1 MGLFYDICPDCG
13 HKVSKRARF
22 CSECGRG
29 APDGWTKCPLCGKW
43 VGNDSHH
50 CPHCNAPLHPS
61 ERVDL
66 AGGVWDREA
75 GLFAQRFELSDT
87 RRVMKDGL
95 MIQQGTTAVLLDGGK
110 VVDTL
115 SPGRH
120 EPQGMLRKINWFG
133 NPPPRSAVMVDSGDI
148 VFRVDFTDSPAA
160 QSDPKGGDAAVS
172 HVPLRSAEELPVGA
186 MAEVT
191 LRFIPGLAVDFIANF
206 MKERREITTKD
217 VCAWLYEESVS
228 AVRDL
233 CLQSTIED
241 LVKDPERRE
250 RFEDALKRALQ
261 PALKRIGIE
270 LVRVGAVEFFGP
282 EYEKVRAKYGDL
294 DYQRRLVEFHRKN
307 LELIAENEKIDQDDA
322 LQREER
328 ADQASMTRE
337 KRNHDYAEY
346 VAQLAQEKD
355 LSELDRANEIAI
367 AQRVANGE
375 IAAKDAELAAARA
388 LEEHA
393 KELAALANS
402 LELDLTQRNYE
413 RDQAIK
419 DAENNA
425 VLNAIKRREDE
436 LDTESRVRIAQ
447 KKVEEARAEADA
459 KLEGVRAETEEASMW
474 LDIKAKKN
482 AIKNADLRE
491 RMEILGGRSL
501 QDLAAVADDAQTRD
515 AYLRHDLAKEGM
527 AHDEKI
533 LGLHAGLTPQQIIAM
548 QAGKSTAAAD
558 AYAREAEARE
568 NASKQV
574 LDEIKKA
581 MDDRHAHEEKVLE
594 KLAEVA
600 KAAVEHQSTTV
611 VPPAPNIV
619 H

>member
-1 MGLFYDICPDCG
+1 MGLFYDVCPDCG

-29 APDGWTKCPLCGKW
+29 APDGWTQCPVCGKW
-43 VGNDSHH
+43 VGNDSQH
-50 CPHCNAPLHPS
+50 CPHCNAPLHPG
-61 ERVDL
+61 ERVDI
-66 AGGVWDREA
+66 AGGVWDRDA
-75 GLFAQRFELSDT
+75 GMFAQRFELADAS
-87 RRVMKDGL
+87 RVMKDGL

-115 SPGRH
+115 PPGRH

-133 NPPPRSAVMVDSGDI
+133 NPPPRSAVMVDSGDV
-148 VFRVDFTDSPAA
+148 VFRVDFTESAE
-160 QSDPKGGDAAVS
+160 S
-172 HVPLRSAEELPVGA
+172 VPLRSAEELPVGA

-191 LRFIPGLAVDFIANF
+191 LRFVPDLAADFIANF
-206 MKERREITTKD
+206 MKERRQIATKD
-217 VCAWLYEESVS
+217 VCAWLYEECVS
-228 AVRDL
+228 AVKDL

-250 RFEDALKRALQ
+250 RFEDAIRRALQ

-282 EYEKVRAKYGDL
+282 EYEKVRAKYGEL

-307 LELIAENEKIDQDDA
+307 LELAAEKEKMDQDDA
-322 LQREER
+322 LLRDER
-328 ADQASMTRE
+328 DEKVAMTRE
-337 KRNHDYAEY
+337 KRNRDYAEY
-346 VAQLAQEKD
+346 VAQLAQEKE
-355 LSELDRANEIAI
+355 LSEIDRENEIAI

-375 IAAKDAELAAARA
+375 ISAKDAELAAARA

-393 KELAALANS
+393 AKLAALANS
-402 LELDLTQRNYE
+402 LELDLTQRNYGRE
-413 RDQAIK
+413 QAIK
-419 DAENNA
+419 DAENRA
-425 VLNAIKRREDE
+425 ALNAIQRREDE

-459 KLEGVRAETEEASMW
+459 KLEGVRAETEEASKW
-474 LDIKAKKN
+474 LDVRAKKN
-482 AIKNADLRE
+482 AIRNADLRE
-491 RMEILGGRSL
+491 RMEILGGRNL
-501 QDLAAVADDAQTRD
+501 QDLAAVADDAAERE
-515 AYLRHDLAKEGM
+515 AYLRQDLAKSGM
-527 AHDEKI
+527 EHDEKM

-548 QAGKSTAAAD
+548 QAGKSAAAAD

-568 NASKQV
+568 NASNKV
-574 LDEIKKA
+574 LDELKKA
-581 MDDRHAHEEKVLE
+581 MDDRHVHEEKVLE

-600 KAAVEHQSTTV
+600 KAAVERPNTTTV
-611 VPPAPNIV
+611 VPPASNIV